1 MLVFIEI
8 GFWSSPRSLG
18 VLLIPKV
25 KKQEQAILKGRN
37 SFRVLLCLNI
47 AQLFYHISA
56 GFDIRTNFFP
66 FLNFGEIQTSSK
78 KSFIALTTGESWKSS
93 LIKKLTTCDKV
104 HAKNFLSKKLNTSQ
118 PILKD
123 FEEKEKER
131 GINMHIIML

>member
-25 KKQEQAILKGRN
+25 KKQEQASLKGRN
-37 SFRVLLCLNI
+37 SFCLKI

-66 FLNFGEIQTSSK
+66 FVNFGEIQTSSK

-93 LIKKLTTCDKV
+93 LIKNLTTCDKV
-104 HAKNFLSKKLNTSQ
+104 HAKIFLSKKLNTSQ